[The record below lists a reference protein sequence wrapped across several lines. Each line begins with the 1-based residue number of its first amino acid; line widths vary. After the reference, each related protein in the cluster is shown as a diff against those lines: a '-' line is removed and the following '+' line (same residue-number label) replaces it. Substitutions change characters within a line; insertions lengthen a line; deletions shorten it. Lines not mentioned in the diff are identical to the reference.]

1 MVVQRHNVVISKS
14 GGGVEV
20 YPMKDWLRE
29 HPEENPTGRDPG
41 DLTSHQLRAALQRA
55 GWSIRRTE
63 TEVIL
68 TKPSSEAEASA
79 LDQVLGS
86 TDDPGNSDAGELVE
100 AAFALEYQLR
110 DFIADN

>member
-1 MVVQRHNVVISKS
+1 
-14 GGGVEV
+14 
-20 YPMKDWLRE
+20 
-29 HPEENPTGRDPG
+29 
-41 DLTSHQLRAALQRA
+41 
-55 GWSIRRTE
+55 
-63 TEVIL
+63 VIL

-110 DFIADN
+110 DFIADNRSVRLRMDIQYPFDPMSRRKP